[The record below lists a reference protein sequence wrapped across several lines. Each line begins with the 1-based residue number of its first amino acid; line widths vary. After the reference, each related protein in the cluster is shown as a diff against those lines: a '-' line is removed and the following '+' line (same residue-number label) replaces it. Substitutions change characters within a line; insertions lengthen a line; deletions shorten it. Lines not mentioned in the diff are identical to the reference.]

1 MNSDSSEPYR
11 LFPRGLISLAVATML
26 ERCGYFMVLSSL
38 MMFIH
43 GGLRFSSS
51 DIWTTY
57 MLGVATSSILGG
69 LLGDAVGH
77 RRIAILGAA
86 LTGGALM
93 LLSFPLEV
101 LNESAFVPVLII
113 LFVLASGRGMFPIN
127 VPALAASLYDG
138 RRSRVPLAGGMVVL
152 QTGVALGALL
162 GPLFAEGIRF
172 LGEEL
177 FELGWEGSFHLAAGT
192 AGQLALGAMV
202 VLLARRGPLSAAEN
216 DLKGAIRAG
225 HRISDFAGAARQSAR
240 ALPFLIPGWAL
251 FMLGYNLSYGS
262 VHGFTSLFCGERIDW
277 LWSIGPVSA
286 VLLAPLAVLL
296 VCLVV
301 RSRERI
307 RHTSLAAAGMLAA
320 AAAVAVLLVG
330 SLLAAGPVSDAAPS
344 WHSETPSLAWPIGAV
359 LLLGVADLV
368 AVPLFH
374 AFVLAASPRRVR
386 GLMLGLTIAA
396 VGHFAFLDRFF
407 YDWLEVIAFTWRT
420 ASVCAALL
428 LTALLVFAVGK
439 AHRRP

>member
-1 MNSDSSEPYR
+1 
-11 LFPRGLISLAVATML
+11 
-26 ERCGYFMVLSSL
+26 
-38 MMFIH
+38 
-43 GGLRFSSS
+43 
-51 DIWTTY
+51 
-57 MLGVATSSILGG
+57 
-69 LLGDAVGH
+69 
-77 RRIAILGAA
+77 
-86 LTGGALM
+86 
-93 LLSFPLEV
+93 
-101 LNESAFVPVLII
+101 
-113 LFVLASGRGMFPIN
+113 
-127 VPALAASLYDG
+127 
-138 RRSRVPLAGGMVVL
+138 
-152 QTGVALGALL
+152 
-162 GPLFAEGIRF
+162 
-172 LGEEL
+172 
-177 FELGWEGSFHLAAGT
+177 
-192 AGQLALGAMV
+192 V
-202 VLLARRGPLSAAEN
+202 VLLVRRGPLSAAEN

-225 HRISDFAGAARQSAR
+225 RRISDFAGAARQSAR

-277 LWSIGPVSA
+277 LWSIGPVST